1 VLTLDE
7 WLVTVREP
15 WMRDALCN
23 EYPKALFFPER
34 GEDVEPAKA
43 VCGRCAVTAECLA
56 YALADPDA
64 FVFGIWGG
72 TSGNERRKLGRAV
85 ASVDDAL
92 VAAL

>member
-43 VCGRCAVTAECLA
+43 VCGRCAVTA
-56 YALADPDA
+56 
-64 FVFGIWGG
+64 G